1 VISRGLAPC
10 VFFDQ
15 RGPDLL
21 EFAVIKDSLGTALNI
36 DFVSS
41 VYKSFG
47 GGWCEGRAVFK
58 GLAHW
63 RSALATGI
71 AAHQWELTL
80 GAQMQSSS
88 RHDDELMFEAENP
101 IGSWE
106 RLI

>member
-1 VISRGLAPC
+1 MGISSLTIVNRKLLQANDNVISRGLAPC
-10 VFFDQ
+10 VFFNQ

-71 AAHQWELTL
+71 AAHQ
-80 GAQMQSSS
+80 
-88 RHDDELMFEAENP
+88 
-101 IGSWE
+101 
-106 RLI
+106 